1 MAVGMAVKTIAK
13 LSGLE
18 EDKDQLTSQ
27 DQNHK

>member
-18 EDKDQLTSQ
+18 EDQDQLTSQ